1 MTRSRKHFLRLISAL
16 AVASIAGCQS
26 TGVRAEHDEIRVV
39 TTTGI
44 LADFVENVGGERVHV
59 TQMIPDAADPHSF
72 EPSLRAVRDVA
83 YADVAFT
90 NYLLLEQHSI
100 IRTLDA
106 NLPQGAK
113 SVSIA
118 EEAAKNGAVIL
129 PLVEDRSLDTA
140 WLGMRVAGTGSDI
153 GLTRASEVD
162 LSVTKLEGPGVGAA
176 YLTTTFGAPE
186 VAFSS
191 DDGFNAGDGYAS
203 DTMTLP
209 ADAHTHLSWAF
220 TQPGIYRVTFTAA
233 ARANDTAKPTPI
245 PEATAVFAVGVDP
258 APVAVAENRKVFS
271 AGHGDI
277 TVDLDNKSIALH
289 TDMPLVDAS
298 EIGWAAEDA
307 HDHEAGHTHE
317 HNHAYALDAAIIE
330 VPTRTLAPIPA
341 QGYRFLGRSGQEVY
355 ILPQAVLGKHVH
367 GDIDPHLWHD
377 AHNAAAYVRVI
388 RDTLIE
394 VDPEGADYYRQR
406 TEDYL
411 TELDETDAKVARLIS
426 EIPAENRHLVTTH
439 DAYGYLAN
447 AYSLNVAGFVAPHP
461 GSEPSIRDRQRL
473 AATLRDL
480 KIPAV
485 FLEPQLA
492 RGRSPVAT
500 IARESGVDV
509 CPLYGDTLDSGA
521 PTYIDMM
528 LFNAHSLHDCLTVTK
543 ETN

>member
-1 MTRSRKHFLRLISAL
+1 MIRGRLNILRFTSAL
-16 AVASIAGCQS
+16 AALLLCGCQS
-26 TGVRAEHDEIRVV
+26 VGVSAEESELKVV

-44 LADFVENVGGERVHV
+44 LADLVRNVGGERVTV
-59 TQMIPDAADPHSF
+59 TQLIPDAADPHSY

-106 NLPQGAK
+106 NLPSNAV

-140 WLGMRVAGTGSDI
+140 WLGMRVSGSGSEL
-153 GLTRASEVD
+153 GLTRSSEVD
-162 LSVTKLEGPGVGAA
+162 LSVIAAQGPGTSAA

-186 VAFSS
+186 IAYSS
-191 DDGFNAGDGYAS
+191 DDGFDAGNGYSS
-203 DTMTLP
+203 DTMTFP

-220 TQPGIYRVTFTAA
+220 SKPGIYRVTFTGAV
-233 ARANDTAKPTPI
+233 RATSSAKPHKI
-245 PEATAVFAVGVDP
+245 PQATAVFAVGVDP
-258 APVAVAENRKVFS
+258 HALAQAEGRHVFS
-271 AGHGDI
+271 TGHGDI
-277 TVDLDNKSIALH
+277 TVNLDQQAIQLQTDIALDETKEKTAH
-289 TDMPLVDAS
+289 KQGETDHSAV
-298 EIGWAAEDA
+298 
-307 HDHEAGHTHE
+307 GHTHQF
-317 HNHAYALDAAIIE
+317 AYDLDKVIIE
-330 VPTRTLAPIPA
+330 VPPRTLAPIPA
-341 QGYRFLGRSGQEVY
+341 SGYRFLGRAGQEIY

-377 AHNAAAYVRVI
+377 VHNTAAYVRVI
-388 RDTLIE
+388 RDTL
-394 VDPEGADYYRQR
+394 VKADSEGADYYRER

-411 TELDETDAKVARLIS
+411 AQLEQTDAQVAALIAD
-426 EIPAENRHLVTTH
+426 IPAHNRHLVTTH

-447 AYSLNVAGFVAPHP
+447 AYGLNVAGFVAPHP
-461 GSEPSIRDRQRL
+461 GAEPSIRDRQRL

-480 KIPAV
+480 NIPAV

-492 RGRSPVAT
+492 NGRSTVAT
-500 IARESGVDV
+500 IARESGVEV
-509 CPLYGDTLDSGA
+509 CPLYGDTLDRNA

-528 LFNAHSLHDCLTVTK
+528 LFNARSLYDCLSTK
-543 ETN
+543 EEK